1 MSTEPENRLI
11 DEPEFR
17 ELIQTA
23 KTIDVEDAWLDA
35 QLDQLLEKI
44 GSSPPDG
51 GSTGSGGG
59 TGNLVL
65 NAVKFVAPLI
75 VGLGI
80 YVTLTSTSGDN
91 KTTLNRINN
100 TKAETEITQ
109 NDTSPQRTTSSNPG
123 EESPPKVSEKGQ
135 TPAQQD
141 TPMQADRD
149 VQRSFQVGP
158 GPGRAEAP
166 PDRGEPDMPTPEIV
180 RQRPDQRST
189 KAPTAQVK
197 DILKIIKIAQN
208 EAEAGNVNKAFELLE
223 PLLTT
228 SYRPE
233 VLRVQAELAYQHER
247 YDIAAESL
255 RAILSEP
262 NHDQNSKRSFLRRLG
277 DALAKERSCGEALL
291 TYQRALKLSPEPEEA
306 SAIRAAMVRCQ

>member
-44 GSSPPDG
+44 GSPSPPDG

-91 KTTLNRINN
+91 KTTLNRI
-100 TKAETEITQ
+100 TTLRQKLKLLKTTHRHS
-109 NDTSPQRTTSSNPG
+109 TLPQAI
-123 EESPPKVSEKGQ
+123 
-135 TPAQQD
+135 PAKSRRLKSAKRAKRPAKQD
-141 TPMQADRD
+141 T
-149 VQRSFQVGP
+149 
-158 GPGRAEAP
+158 
-166 PDRGEPDMPTPEIV
+166 
-180 RQRPDQRST
+180 
-189 KAPTAQVK
+189 
-197 DILKIIKIAQN
+197 L
-208 EAEAGNVNKAFELLE
+208 
-223 PLLTT
+223 
-228 SYRPE
+228 Y
-233 VLRVQAELAYQHER
+233 
-247 YDIAAESL
+247 
-255 RAILSEP
+255 
-262 NHDQNSKRSFLRRLG
+262 
-277 DALAKERSCGEALL
+277 
-291 TYQRALKLSPEPEEA
+291 A
-306 SAIRAAMVRCQ
+306 S